1 MTGVLTGICG
11 WMIGGGV
18 LRFLMSFDWV
28 SSIAKLVRR
37 GLGESKKSSQRA
49 IDSAI
54 SRFHEAKRAPD
65 IAISASSISET
76 EIPQLLKDLQEASEV
91 LATLELTESELDSLH
106 FNLDDAVDGMS
117 EDAGSEKSITD
128 PYSRRC
134 DLEKQ
139 LDAALATATPASDI
153 RQLIKEMREVDSE
166 ITALEQT
173 GVSPVSDGLGKSEK
187 DESNKSKRKP
197 SDIPATSSPT
207 QLLEDLQQAKDE
219 IAVLKLALA
228 KSSRPSPFDDKECSN
243 RSGSTSASSPGSA
256 HAPPSTVDIDPP
268 RCQQDG
274 YDTVAAEYKGRL
286 KENRGLRTRLRR
298 EGRCFR
304 CRQLGAPHSY

>member
-1 MTGVLTGICG
+1 MTGVLTGIGG

-28 SSIAKLVRR
+28 STIAKLVRR

-54 SRFHEAKRAPD
+54 SRFHEAKRALD
-65 IAISASSISET
+65 IAIPASSISET

-106 FNLDDAVDGMS
+106 SNLDDDVDGMS

-139 LDAALATATPASDI
+139 LDAALATTTPASDI
-153 RQLIKEMREVDSE
+153 RQLLKEMREVDSD

-173 GVSPVSDGLGKSEK
+173 GVSPVSDGLGESEK
-187 DESNKSKRKP
+187 DKSKRYP
-197 SDIPATSSPT
+197 CDIPATSSPT

-228 KSSRPSPFDDKECSN
+228 KSSRPSPSDDKEYST

-286 KENRGLRTRLRR
+286 KENRGLRARLRR